1 MIVILDSPTPLTL
14 ICRFR
19 QPPMLP
25 LLRRLLLPALV
36 HTIPLTLAA
45 QVPVAQRLDTAHV
58 NVASRVDT
66 SAKALRSMTVMD
78 RREIDGRAARSVADV
93 VGWGLGVDL
102 MPRSA
107 AQADL
112 AIRGSSFEQVVV
124 LVDGVRVSDDQT
136 GHFDLDLAVPLALV
150 ERVEVLRGSGSA
162 IYGPDAVGGVVNIV
176 TRGGATA
183 RAGLAGTTS
192 GRGGSFGT
200 AGLAGTLTRGSPG
213 SGLTLGVEHERS
225 DGHRADTDYRV
236 TQARASAARAVG
248 TGTLSLDLGVG
259 VRDFGAADFYAPQP
273 SHERTRSGTAAL
285 RWKAPLADGWSLSAT
300 TSGRRHDDRF
310 TLRRDDPGFYQNEHT
325 LLQAG
330 TELVARGPAAGGVT
344 LAVGGE
350 GSGSWLRSQRL
361 GDREAGRGALFAE
374 ASKGVSRATVNA
386 GLRADWSSR
395 DGTVVSPS
403 LAAGVGV
410 GERLRLRGSVSRG
423 FRAPT
428 WTERYYEDP
437 VSIGDPELLPE
448 TFWVGELGAR
458 LEFGAGVY
466 LDMAGWARRAH
477 DLIDWARP
485 VGAPGDEPWRTRN
498 VAAAT
503 FRGIEGELRLPEW
516 RGASWSVRAATTS
529 VDAAAATGWTGR
541 YALRPLTRS
550 VSAHARVPF
559 GGGFLLAVDA
569 GVAGHAGERR
579 YGRAD
584 ARLSYNF
591 QDARFNLDL
600 VNLGDASYLD
610 ASARPVAGRAL
621 YAGMEWRW

>member
-1 MIVILDSPTPLTL
+1 MLLFSP
-14 ICRFR
+14 R
-19 QPPMLP
+19 LP
-25 LLRRLLLPALV
+25 LLALAI
-36 HTIPLTLAA
+36 TIPLTLRA
-45 QVPVAQRLDTAHV
+45 QEPVAQRLDTTRV
-58 NVASRVDT
+58 SVASRVDT
-66 SAKALRSMTVMD
+66 TAKGLRSMTVID
-78 RREIDGRAARSVADV
+78 RGEIDSRAARSVADV

-183 RAGLAGTTS
+183 GAGLGGTAS

-200 AGLAGTLTRGSPG
+200 AGLSGTVHLGAPA

-225 DGHRADTDYRV
+225 DGHRTDTDYRV

-248 TGTLSLDLGVG
+248 AGTLALDLGVG
-259 VRDFGAADFYAPQP
+259 VRDFGAADFYAPMP
-273 SHERTRSGTAAL
+273 SHERTASGTAAL
-285 RWKAPLADGWSLSAT
+285 RWKGPLAAAWSLSAT
-300 TSGRRHDDRF
+300 ASGRRHDDRF
-310 TLRRDDPGFYQNEHT
+310 TLKREDPAFYQNEHT
-325 LLQAG
+325 ILQAG
-330 TELVARGPAAGGVT
+330 TEVVARGPAGDRVT

-350 GSGSWLRSQRL
+350 GSGSWLRSERL

-374 ASKGVSRATVNA
+374 ASMGGQVAAANA

-395 DGTVVSPS
+395 DGMVLSPS
-403 LAAGVGV
+403 LAAAVGIGDRV
-410 GERLRLRGSVSRG
+410 RLRGSLGRG

-448 TFWVGELGAR
+448 TFWIGELGAR
-458 LEFGAGVY
+458 MELGAGIS
-466 LDMAGWARRAH
+466 LDMAGWSRRAH

-485 VGAPGDEPWRTRN
+485 TGAPAGEPWRTRN
-498 VAAAT
+498 VATAT
-503 FRGIEGELRLPEW
+503 FSGIEGELLLPQW
-516 RGASWSVRAATTS
+516 RGTRWSVRGATTT
-529 VDAAAATGWTGR
+529 VDAAAAAGWTGR

-550 VSAHARVPF
+550 LSAHVVTPV
-559 GGGFLLAVDA
+559 GGGFTVAVDA
-569 GVAGHAGERR
+569 GLAGHASEHH
-579 YGRAD
+579 YSRAD
-584 ARLSYNF
+584 ARLSYMF
-591 QDARFNLDL
+591 HDARFTLDV
-600 VNLGDASYLD
+600 VNVGDASYLD
-610 ASARPVAGRAL
+610 ASARPVAGRAF
-621 YAGMEWRW
+621 YAGMEWNW